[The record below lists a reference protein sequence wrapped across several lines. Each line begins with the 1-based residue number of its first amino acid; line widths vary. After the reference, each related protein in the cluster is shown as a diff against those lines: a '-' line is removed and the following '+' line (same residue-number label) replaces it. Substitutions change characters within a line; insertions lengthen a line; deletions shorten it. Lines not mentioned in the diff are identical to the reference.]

1 MYFLPKELWMII
13 KEYLLEPKWKKRGR
27 DTFVK
32 QINIIN
38 NITLLDSGYS
48 YKFHPSEIM
57 LFNKWNFQQRSS
69 FWKSHC
75 QSMLKLNQLKYK
87 MYLTF

>member
-1 MYFLPKELWMII
+1 MYLPEELWMII

-38 NITLLDSGYS
+38 TRTMFDYGYN
-48 YKFHPSEIM
+48 YNFHSSEIM
-57 LFNKWNFQQRSS
+57 LFNQWDFQQRYS
-69 FWKSHC
+69 FWKIHC
-75 QSMLKLNQLKYK
+75 QSILK
-87 MYLTF
+87 